1 MLEFNTNEF
10 EDTRQVDALKVIWMY
25 TFPLKTLFIP
35 QIEITGLSSK
45 SVYGEAFLSLMPSW
59 AAAVVAKG
67 A

>member
-45 SVYGEAFLSLMPSW
+45 PVYGEAFPKSD
-59 AAAVVAKG
+59 AKLG
-67 A
+67 CCSSG